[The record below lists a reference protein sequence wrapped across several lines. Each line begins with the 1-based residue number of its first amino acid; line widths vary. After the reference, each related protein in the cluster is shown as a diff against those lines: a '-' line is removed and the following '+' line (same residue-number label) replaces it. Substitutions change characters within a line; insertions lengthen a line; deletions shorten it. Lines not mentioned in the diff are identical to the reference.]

1 MSILI
6 QGMELPKDGYI
17 DVRLFSDGCAYIQ
30 TGEHPYYRAFEAI
43 ELPPHG
49 RLGDLDALMLRV
61 DCHGTNKFGMLDEDI
76 REFIGCAPAIIP
88 AEEE

>member
-1 MSILI
+1 MIGSA
-6 QGMELPKDGYI
+6 
-17 DVRLFSDGCAYIQ
+17 V
-30 TGEHPYYRAFEAI
+30 

-76 REFIGCAPAIIP
+76 REFIGCAPTIIP
-88 AEEE
+88 ADTEKEDDLK

>member
-6 QGMELPKDGYI
+6 PGMKLPKAGYCFIVFHDGE
-17 DVRLFSDGCAYIQ
+17 VWGDGKRIGKVG
-30 TGEHPYYRAFEAI
+30 TAI

-76 REFIGCAPAIIP
+76 REFIGCAPTIIP